1 MFVITAD
8 QVGSRRG
15 HDRVTDA
22 LRMLNRRE
30 LVLPAERTAGDE
42 LQLVTDDAATALD
55 IMLNL
60 VRDGQWSV
68 GCGIGPV
75 DQPLPGS
82 TREATG
88 PAFIAARAGVD
99 RAKRR
104 AGRAV
109 IVGHASADEGSEL
122 GPRDLQAVL
131 ELLLTFRERRSDHG
145 WELYDLL
152 REGMTQAEA
161 AARLG
166 VTPQAASRRA
176 QVAGLRVETAAVTAL
191 ARLMA
196 LHDRETS
203 GAASGVPAI
212 DSDAGDRVAA
222 VTPTDATRPVDPAAP
237 TEE

>member
-8 QVGSRRG
+8 QVGSRSG
-15 HDRVTDA
+15 HDRVADA
-22 LRMLNRRE
+22 LRTLNRRE

-42 LQLVTDDAATALD
+42 LQLVTDDAAVALD

-75 DQPLPGS
+75 DQPLPDS

-88 PAFIAARAGVD
+88 PAFIAARTGVD

-109 IVGHASADEGSEL
+109 IVGHTADGPGL
-122 GPRDLQAVL
+122 GTDDLQAVL

-152 REGMTQAEA
+152 REGITQAEA
-161 AARLG
+161 AERLG
-166 VTPQAASRRA
+166 ITPQAASRRA

-191 ARLMA
+191 ARMMA
-196 LHDRETS
+196 VHDRETS

-212 DSDAGDRVAA
+212 DKDA
-222 VTPTDATRPVDPAAP
+222 
-237 TEE
+237 